1 VTKKILEAS
10 LSVFLVVCTLVLI
23 LLMIN
28 GKPLIDKYSAS
39 IDAQINTA
47 NTLKVSIDNLSS
59 EYLSLLREQSANQKV
74 LLENFIKSNTV
85 LYEAGIAIGSRFMEA
100 EGGMSPTDA
109 NRIINDSI
117 SKINKVDER
126 LGILAKALNDAASK

>member
-1 VTKKILEAS
+1 MTKKILEAS

-23 LLMIN
+23 LMMLN
-28 GKPLIDKYSAS
+28 WKPIIDKYSAS

-59 EYLSLLREQSANQKV
+59 EYLSLLREQAKNQKA
-74 LLENFIKSNTV
+74 LLENFNKSNTV

-100 EGGMSPTDA
+100 EGSMSPTDA
-109 NRIINDSI
+109 NRIIIDSI

-126 LGILAKALNDAASK
+126 LGTLAKALNDAASK